1 MINCNYT
8 TNTSYNFY
16 GNCCSADEQI
26 NVTGVYDSNKI
37 ESVLDC
43 GNSSNK
49 WVQFFIPEIVDIPEQ
64 KPDIEAVVSVHSCID
79 IISQKVIKTPIVT
92 GYIDSTGSFIPGQDI
107 NNSECTKLTGR
118 KLIIEGI
125 LRQKVVYTAAVEEQS
140 LHSAC
145 FNTPFS
151 VFIIVDATTP
161 LTQSFKVSY
170 YIEDIFVCR
179 LSERSIFKNTTIF
192 MKAFA
197 LC

>member
-8 TNTSYNFY
+8 SNTSYNFY
-16 GNCCSADEQI
+16 GRCCSADDHI
-26 NVTGVYDSNKI
+26 SVTGVYDPNKI
-37 ESVLDC
+37 ESVLEC
-43 GNSSNK
+43 GTSSNK

-64 KPDIEAVVSVHSCID
+64 KPDIEAIVSIHSCIE
-79 IISQKVIKTPIVT
+79 IISQKVIRTPVVT
-92 GYIDSTGSFIPGQDI
+92 GYTGSDGIFIPGQDI
-107 NNSECTKLTGR
+107 NNSECTKLTGK

-125 LRQKVVYTAAVEEQS
+125 LKQKVVYTAAVEEQS

-161 LTQSFKVSY
+161 LTQAFKVTS
-170 YIEDIFVCR
+170 YIEDIFSCR